1 MPADLITRLLLKN
14 DDFDRRLKQSETQVQ
29 TFEKGIG
36 TLKSGVLAFAGGIG
50 VAMTAGEAFN
60 RVINSSQ
67 TLSDEYNRTLAGL
80 GGVVDNLFYSISN
93 GDWSPFLQG
102 LSNSIALAREAYT
115 ALDQLGNTRMS
126 YGYFNMK
133 NQAGLQ
139 DQIAI
144 LRDKNSTE
152 EQKNIARAEAN
163 RILAD
168 QKEITEQLGRRAE
181 DAMLALVKKSTG
193 LADLDVS
200 QMDLEK
206 AFRLDVSAMG
216 DAEKERLGALYSDF
230 EKRAEALRK
239 QSSKTQT
246 VYSGIGGFRTETVV
260 DQDKLKEALKPLLAQ
275 YQDAI
280 LYNST
285 LVKESAEWLQ
295 NLMNIG
301 QEAFVAERAYSS
313 MVKSSNGASQSGTGG
328 AGGGSKEEKKR
339 VEYLSF
345 IQFSENNLRQQVDDA
360 LYPKVQTMLA
370 NKKFDFQIYLHA
382 NEEQIEAEIN
392 DLSGSIIELENKIA
406 AAENAYKYATDDK
419 QRNAIAAQLK
429 KLQADKSQIKPLVTN
444 ADVTN
449 NNDYAES
456 LRAIGSVMGSVNSLT
471 KEGSSAW
478 LNYGTNLLSA
488 VATAIPAINSLVI
501 ARKSEANAN
510 AEAGVTGA
518 IASVSSI
525 PVVGWIMALSAG
537 AAVIS
542 AMAAIP
548 KFATG
553 GIASSGII
561 PGSLVS
567 GDRIPVMVNAG
578 EMILNQAQ
586 QGNLFRMINEGGNGR
601 GNVNVVGEVRIT
613 GDQMR
618 VLLSNADK
626 VRRRGL

>member
-1 MPADLITRLLLKN
+1 MPADLITTLLLKN
-14 DDFDRRLKQSETQVQ
+14 DDFDRRLKQSEKQVQ
-29 TFEKGIG
+29 TFENGIG
-36 TLKSGVLAFAGGIG
+36 ALKSSVLAFAGGIG

-67 TLSDEYNRTLAGL
+67 TLSDEYNRTIAGL

-102 LSNSIALAREAYT
+102 LSNSITLAREAYT
-115 ALDQLGNTRMS
+115 ALDQLGNTKMS

-133 NQAGLQ
+133 NQAELQ

-144 LRDKNSTE
+144 LKDRNSTE

-168 QKEITEQLGRRAE
+168 QKEITEQLARRSE
-181 DAMLALVKKSTG
+181 EAMLALVHKSTG
-193 LADLDVS
+193 LSNLDIS
-200 QMDLEK
+200 QMDIEK
-206 AFRLDVSAMG
+206 ALRLDVSAMG
-216 DAEKERLGALYSDF
+216 DADKNKL
-230 EKRAEALRK
+230 
-239 QSSKTQT
+239 
-246 VYSGIGGFRTETVV
+246 
-260 DQDKLKEALKPLLAQ
+260 DKLYKEFYKKAGEIKTKYTTQSMTTTGGIRGASMSSITDYKKVSEDLKPLLAQ

-280 LYNST
+280 LYNAT
-285 LVKESAEWLQ
+285 LKKESDAWLQ
-295 NLMNIG
+295 NLIDIG
-301 QEAFVAERAYSS
+301 SASYTANRNYSS
-313 MVKSSNGASQSGTGG
+313 MVKSSNRASQSGTGDG
-328 AGGGSKEEKKR
+328 NGDKKKIG
-339 VEYLSF
+339 YLSL

-392 DLSGSIIELENKIA
+392 DLSGSIADLENKIV
-406 AAENAYKYATDDK
+406 AAENAYKYAVTDD
-419 QRNAIAAQLK
+419 QRIALASRIK
-429 KLQADKSQIKPLVTN
+429 KLKADKNQIKPLVTN
-444 ADVTN
+444 TDVTN

-456 LRAIGSVMGSVNSLT
+456 LQAIGSVMGSVTNLT
-471 KEGSSAW
+471 KEGSMAW
-478 LNYGTNLLSA
+478 LSYSTNLLSA

-525 PVVGWIMALSAG
+525 PIVGWIMALSAG

-542 AMAAIP
+542 AMASIP

-561 PGSLVS
+561 PGSFVS
-567 GDRIPVMVNAG
+567 GDRIPIMVNAG

-586 QGNLFRMINEGGNGR
+586 QGNLFKMINEGGAGR

>member
-14 DDFDRRLKQSETQVQ
+14 DDFDRRLKQSGTQVQ

-200 QMDLEK
+200 QMDIEK

-216 DAEKERLGALYSDF
+216 DAEKERLDALYSDF
-230 EKRAEALRK
+230 EKRADALRK
-239 QSSKTQT
+239 QNSKTQT
-246 VYSGIGGFRTETVV
+246 VYSGIGGFRIETVV

-285 LVKESAEWLQ
+285 LVKESDEWLH

-313 MVKSSNGASQSGTGG
+313 MVKSSNRASQSGTGG
-328 AGGGSKEEKKR
+328 ASGGDKDKKR
-339 VEYLSF
+339 IEYLSF
-345 IQFSENNLRQQVDDA
+345 IQFSENNLQQQVDDA

-392 DLSGSIIELENKIA
+392 DLSGSLIDLENKIA
-406 AAENAYKYATDDK
+406 AAENAYKYATNDK

-429 KLQADKSQIKPLVTN
+429 KLQADKSLIKPLVTN
-444 ADVTN
+444 TDVTN

-456 LRAIGSVMGSVNSLT
+456 LQAIGSVMGSVTNLT
-471 KEGSSAW
+471 KEGSAAW
-478 LNYGTNLLSA
+478 LSYSTNLLSA
-488 VATAIPAINSLVI
+488 VGAAIPAINSLVI

-525 PVVGWIMALSAG
+525 PIVGWIMALSAG

-542 AMAAIP
+542 AMASIP

-553 GIASSGII
+553 GIAGSGII

-567 GDRIPVMVNAG
+567 GDRIPIMVNAG

-601 GNVNVVGEVRIT
+601 SNVNVVGEVRIS

>member
-1 MPADLITRLLLKN
+1 MSADLVARLLLKN

-36 TLKSGVLAFAGGIG
+36 ALKSGVLAFAAGIG

-60 RVINSSQ
+60 RAINSSQ
-67 TLSDEYNRTLAGL
+67 TLSDEYNRTLSGL
-80 GGVVDNLFYSISN
+80 GGAIDNLFYSFSN

-144 LRDKNSTE
+144 LKDKSSTE

-168 QKEITEQLGRRAE
+168 QKEITEQLGQRAE
-181 DAMLALVKKSTG
+181 EAMLALIKKSTG
-193 LADLDVS
+193 LSDLDIS
-200 QMDLEK
+200 QMDIEK

-216 DAEKERLGALYSDF
+216 DAQKELLTRQYKDFQKQADDLKKQFTKQQISTEGDITSTYSTTDT
-230 EKRAEALRK
+230 E
-239 QSSKTQT
+239 
-246 VYSGIGGFRTETVV
+246 GFRN
-260 DQDKLKEALKPLLAQ
+260 ALKPLLSQ

-280 LYNST
+280 LFNST
-285 LVKESAEWLQ
+285 LVKESDEWLQ
-295 NLMNIG
+295 NLMKLG
-301 QEAFVAERAYSS
+301 EEAFVAERAYSS
-313 MVKSSNGASQSGTGG
+313 MVKTSNRASQSGTIGTG
-328 AGGGSKEEKKR
+328 DGSKGDKKR
-339 VEYLSF
+339 IEYLSF
-345 IQFSENNLRQQVDDA
+345 IQFSENNLRQQVDEA

-370 NKKFDFQIYLHA
+370 NKKFDFKIYLQT
-382 NEEQIEAEIN
+382 NEEQIEAEID
-392 DLSGSIIELENKIA
+392 DLHGSIIELENKIA
-406 AAENAYKYATDDK
+406 AAEKAYQYAVTDD
-419 QRNAIAAQLK
+419 QRTAIASRIR
-429 KLQADKSQIKPLVTN
+429 KLQADRTQIKPLVTT

-456 LRAIGSVMGSVNSLT
+456 LQAIGAVMGSVTNLT
-471 KEGSSAW
+471 NEGAAAW
-478 LNYGTNLLSA
+478 LSYSTNLLSA

-542 AMAAIP
+542 AMASIP

-553 GIASSGII
+553 GIAGSGII
-561 PGSLVS
+561 PGTLVS
-567 GDRIPVMVNAG
+567 GDRIPIMVNAG

-601 GNVNVVGEVRIT
+601 SNVNVVGEVRIT

-626 VRRRGL
+626 IRKRGL